1 PCFPG
6 PHMGLHR
13 TMQCSKE
20 QYWDKLLQ
28 SCKSCSLV
36 CHPPKFKGCIDFC
49 SSMDCRKRMG
59 FYYDKL
65 LQDCID
71 CSGVCGQHPKEC
83 EPFCQRSR
91 TWNVPGI
98 PQVGK
103 QGVILFSGASGG
115 LSEDPGTTLPVPA
128 ALQGVQCQLDPAC
141 DPRMFIYIGLGLFL
155 CTLFFLLLTWPLL
168 GLLLPSS
175 CLRTCFSDRLMEEG
189 SMKGGSS
196 GSQTPEPIET
206 CGFCFPEVSPAIQE
220 TRACH
225 KTYQRGAQG
234 DVAVP
239 GNMGTI
245 PTPEDGHFQIICS
258 PSQEKMQM
266 T

>member
-1 PCFPG
+1 
-6 PHMGLHR
+6 MGLQR
-13 TMQCSKE
+13 SMQCSKE
-20 QYWDKLLQ
+20 QYWDELLQ
-28 SCKSCSLV
+28 SCKSCRLA
-36 CHPPKFKGCIDFC
+36 CHPPKFKECLDFC

-65 LQDCID
+65 LLDCID

-83 EPFCQRSR
+83 EPFCQRTRIWDVSG
-91 TWNVPGI
+91 VLE
-98 PQVGK
+98 VEK
-103 QGVILFSGASGG
+103 QGG
-115 LSEDPGTTLPVPA
+115 LSEDPGTTVPVPA
-128 ALQGVQCQLDPAC
+128 VLQGAQCQLDPTC
-141 DPRMFIYIGLGLFL
+141 DPRMSIYIGLGLFL
-155 CTLFFLLLTWPLL
+155 CTLFFLLLTWFYFRKR
-168 GLLLPSS
+168 GEEVTCQPSPVV
-175 CLRTCFSDRLMEEG
+175 CHKKGGNPKDRLMEEG

-220 TRACH
+220 TRACQM
-225 KTYQRGAQG
+225 TYQPGAQG
-234 DVAVP
+234 DLAVP

-258 PSQEKMQM
+258 PSQEKMHM